1 MMTQL
6 LEKRTTV
13 GALAMLVTWFTSGT
27 WTAAQPPSPQTIR
40 PHELAQWTTVGYW
53 IGVRCTNS
61 GTAAEPKVIV
71 GEIIAEAPAAK
82 AGVQTGDHITQVEKQ
97 RLTSIDHLAQLIHA
111 SRGEPIQVTIVRADK
126 TLDLSITPQERPTA
140 NYNVPLGRD
149 PEELADWIEQQANSR
164 LGPGINLRLMSPGIV
179 LPTRQPEIPAD
190 TEFTIK
196 RADGMAQ
203 VIVRQGTE
211 EWIVSSD
218 KIEELPAETRRWAI
232 QLQNLING
240 RYGLLHSMPT
250 GFNVVVPQTFPND
263 QDANDPARVEELQQR
278 IRELQRTIEDLQT
291 QQP

>member
-1 MMTQL
+1 MLTQL
-6 LEKRTTV
+6 LEKRTMV

-27 WTAAQPPSPQTIR
+27 WTAAQPPSPRAIR
-40 PHELAQWTTVGYW
+40 PHKLAQWTTVGYW

-61 GTAAEPKVIV
+61 GTPAEPKVIV
-71 GEIIAEAPAAK
+71 GEIITEAPAAK
-82 AGVQTGDHITQVEKQ
+82 AGMQPGDHITQVEKH
-97 RLTSIDHLAQLIHA
+97 RLTSVDHLAQLIHA
-111 SRGEPIQVTIVRADK
+111 SRGEPIQITLVRAGK
-126 TLDLSITPQERPTA
+126 TLDLNITPQERPTA

-196 RADGMAQ
+196 RTDGMAQ
-203 VIVRQGTE
+203 LIVRQGAE
-211 EWIVSSD
+211 EWIVSSNT
-218 KIEELPAETRRWAI
+218 IEELPDETQRWAI

-250 GFNVVVPQTFPND
+250 GFNVVVPQTFPNN

-278 IRELQRTIEDLQT
+278 IRELQQTIEDLQT

>member
-6 LEKRTTV
+6 LEKRTMV
-13 GALAMLVTWFTSGT
+13 GALTMLVTWFISST
-27 WTAAQPPSPQTIR
+27 WTAAQTPSPQAIR

-61 GTAAEPKVIV
+61 GTPAEPKVIV
-71 GEIIAEAPAAK
+71 GEMITEAPAAK
-82 AGVQTGDHITQVEKQ
+82 AGVKTGDHITLVDKQ
-97 RLTSIDHLAQLIHA
+97 RLKSVDHLAQLIHA
-111 SRGEPIQVTIVRADK
+111 SRGEPIQVTIVRADQ
-126 TLDLSITPQERPTA
+126 TLDLNITPQERPTA

-179 LPTRQPEIPAD
+179 LPPRQPEIPAD

-196 RADGMAQ
+196 RADGKSQ
-203 VIVRQGTE
+203 VVVRQGAE

-218 KIEELPAETRRWAI
+218 TIGELPDETRRWAI

-240 RYGLLHSMPT
+240 RYGLLHSMPS
-250 GFNVVVPQTFPND
+250 GFNVVVPQTFPNE
-263 QDANDPARVEELQQR
+263 QNANDTARVKQLQQQ
-278 IRELQRTIEDLQT
+278 IRELQRTIEDLQS